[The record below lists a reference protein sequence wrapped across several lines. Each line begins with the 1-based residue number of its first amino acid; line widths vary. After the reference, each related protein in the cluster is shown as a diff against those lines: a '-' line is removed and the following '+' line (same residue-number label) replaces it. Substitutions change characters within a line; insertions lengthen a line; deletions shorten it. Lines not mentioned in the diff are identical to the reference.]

1 MKVAARKKPK
11 SQPLKT
17 DRQRGIS
24 RKRLQL
30 AVNEKYY
37 VKYKY

>member
-1 MKVAARKKPK
+1 MNEGSSQKEAKVTI
-11 SQPLKT
+11 SENY

-30 AVNEKYY
+30 AVNEKNSM
-37 VKYKY
+37 